1 MYDFSLKNVY
11 IDKIDYIVDE
21 YNNTYQKKIKMKPID
36 VKLNTYI
43 NFDVENNDKAPKFEV
58 GNHVRISKYK
68 NNLQKSSTL
77 VRRSLWSLS
86 L

>member
-1 MYDFSLKNVY
+1 MYDFNLKNVY
-11 IDKIDYIVDE
+11 IDKIDYIVDK

>member
-1 MYDFSLKNVY
+1 MYDFNLKNVY
-11 IDKIDYIVDE
+11 IDKIDYI
-21 YNNTYQKKIKMKPID
+21 KIKPID

-43 NFDVENNDKAPKFEV
+43 NFDFENNDKAPKFEV

-77 VRRSLWSLS
+77 VRKSLWSLS

>member
-1 MYDFSLKNVY
+1 MYDFNLKNVY
-11 IDKIDYIVDE
+11 IDKIDYI
-21 YNNTYQKKIKMKPID
+21 KIKPID

-43 NFDVENNDKAPKFEV
+43 NFDVENNDKAPKFED

-77 VRRSLWSLS
+77 VRTSLWSLS

>member
-1 MYDFSLKNVY
+1 MYDFNLKNVY
-11 IDKIDYIVDE
+11 IDKIDYIVDK

-58 GNHVRISKYK
+58 GNHVRISEYK

>member
-1 MYDFSLKNVY
+1 MYDFNLKNVY
-11 IDKIDYIVDE
+11 IDKIDYI
-21 YNNTYQKKIKMKPID
+21 KIKPID

-77 VRRSLWSLS
+77 VRKSLWSLS

>member
-1 MYDFSLKNVY
+1 MYDFNLKNVY
-11 IDKIDYIVDE
+11 IDKIDYI
-21 YNNTYQKKIKMKPID
+21 KIKPID

-77 VRRSLWSLS
+77 GSEKVYGV
-86 L
+86 